1 MMDLCDTGQD
11 KKKTNVSGRG
21 LVGKEQEDSKKGDE
35 MRNNTELKQ
44 QDDIRIHVIATILKE
59 ALELLE
65 KRSFRYTDAYVEG
78 LWPKVHEIA
87 ERLDAVEDEISKLKS
102 HRLDLPIGPNK
113 QGGN

>member
-1 MMDLCDTGQD
+1 M
-11 KKKTNVSGRG
+11 
-21 LVGKEQEDSKKGDE
+21 GKEQEDSKKGDE

-87 ERLDAVEDEISKLKS
+87 ERVDAVEDEISKLKS